1 MKILIGTNNENKLQQ
16 FRRIFRNSGSD
27 IELVSLK
34 NAGIT
39 DDVEEN
45 EDNLLANAKKKAEFY
60 GEKSG
65 ILTLADDTGLFV
77 DALGGEPG
85 VHAKRW
91 HDGTELDRCH
101 KLLERLKDIPE
112 GKRTCRYSGVL
123 VVYNPD
129 TKEFWNYQ
137 NNIEAVISDEFKGDL
152 GFGYDPIFKL
162 ENGKHYAELTDEE
175 RDAMSHRGLGIKELT
190 GYLKN
195 MSQDNHIIICSHG
208 FGVKKDDRGLFPD
221 VADFLKNTETI
232 MFDYNDIDEEKN
244 QITVKAFSEQAEI
257 LRRTLADIGA
267 SRSNAVVDII
277 CHSQGAVIA
286 ALAKP
291 VNIRKIIFIAPPFS
305 SDIERMMNI
314 FKSRP
319 GTEINLDGIS
329 KLSRQDGS
337 TTLIPPEYWIER
349 ENTNIIELYKQL
361 AKTTELIIINAN
373 QDDILG
379 ENTYSDVDNAETI
392 NLDGDHGFHGKDR
405 KRLLEIIADKV
416 KL

>member
-34 NAGIT
+34 DAGIT
-39 DDVEEN
+39 DDVEED

-112 GKRTCRYSGVL
+112 SKRTCRYTGVL

-137 NNIEAVISDEFKGDL
+137 NNIEAVISAEFKGDS

-175 RDAMSHRGLGIKELT
+175 RDAISHRGLGTKELIK
-190 GYLKN
+190 YLK
-195 MSQDNHIIICSHG
+195 
-208 FGVKKDDRGLFPD
+208 
-221 VADFLKNTETI
+221 
-232 MFDYNDIDEEKN
+232 EK
-244 QITVKAFSEQAEI
+244 
-257 LRRTLADIGA
+257 
-267 SRSNAVVDII
+267 
-277 CHSQGAVIA
+277 
-286 ALAKP
+286 
-291 VNIRKIIFIAPPFS
+291 
-305 SDIERMMNI
+305 
-314 FKSRP
+314 
-319 GTEINLDGIS
+319 
-329 KLSRQDGS
+329 
-337 TTLIPPEYWIER
+337 
-349 ENTNIIELYKQL
+349 
-361 AKTTELIIINAN
+361 
-373 QDDILG
+373 
-379 ENTYSDVDNAETI
+379 
-392 NLDGDHGFHGKDR
+392 
-405 KRLLEIIADKV
+405 
-416 KL
+416 